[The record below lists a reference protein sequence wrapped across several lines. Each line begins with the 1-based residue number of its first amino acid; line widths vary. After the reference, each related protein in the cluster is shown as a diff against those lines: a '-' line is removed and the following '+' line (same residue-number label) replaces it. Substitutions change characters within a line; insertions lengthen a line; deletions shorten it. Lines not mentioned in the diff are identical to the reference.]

1 MEAGGAPDKKEEA
14 AEEKEVYIQEWT
26 SRSSWGESG
35 VWGAG
40 VAWS

>member
-1 MEAGGAPDKKEEA
+1 MEAGGAPDKKKEA
-14 AEEKEVYIQEWT
+14 AEEKVYIQEWT